1 MAKILMLLFSITS
14 LDLMSED
21 IDNFHWLA
29 FGDIRG
35 HLEPCG
41 CDPQTDLGGIKRIA
55 GFIHSRQ
62 MNRKNLLV
70 INLGNN
76 IEKNSPLSLQDKF
89 ILKAINRINPDAS
102 LINLNEL
109 EHLQSLNKKNNLLLS
124 NSSSMINK
132 YSIKKFIHTKN
143 SILIGYL
150 WNENVKTKVNRLNL
164 KMLNSWKQLK
174 GKYKSQKMILLY
186 NAPKEDLKLITKEK
200 IFDLIIS
207 SNMSPANTQVDGQEK
222 KYPSSLFEKINNIKV
237 SQVPLGG
244 AGILTSGNL
253 LKRFLPTNIN
263 TNAISMLP
271 TKKPAFLAQT
281 QPKEIA
287 NISWLTKEFDKTFYF
302 DDFMKEYEKESTNEF
317 TLLANARLSD
327 LKTSPFA
334 GAQACA
340 GCHPQEYKIWKSSS
354 HSHAHET
361 LKNKNRHT
369 NSNCISCHVVGW
381 DKKGG
386 FVDEKHSKHLKG
398 VQCEN
403 CHGPRKD
410 HIKSPQRPKMVTKN
424 KYYTCKQC
432 HNSTHSSQF
441 NLNSYWKKIAHPLKK
456 FHKIK
461 N

>member
-1 MAKILMLLFSITS
+1 MLLFSISS
-14 LDLMSED
+14 LDLMSKT
-21 IDNFHWLA
+21 IDDFYWLA

-55 GFIHSRQ
+55 SFIHSKQ

-70 INLGNN
+70 LNLGNN
-76 IEKNSPLSLQDKF
+76 LEKKNTLSLQDKF
-89 ILKAINRINPDAS
+89 ILKAISRIKPDAS
-102 LINLNEL
+102 FINLSEL
-109 EHLQSLNKKNNLLLS
+109 NHLGSLDKKNNLLLS
-124 NSSSMINK
+124 NPNFLLDR
-132 YSIKKFIHTKN
+132 YSIRKFINIKN
-143 SILIGYL
+143 SIIIGYL
-150 WNENVKTKVNRLNL
+150 WNESIKAKVNRLNL
-164 KMLNSWKQLK
+164 KMLSSWKQLREK
-174 GKYKSQKMILLY
+174 NTHLKMILLC
-186 NAPKEDLKLITKEK
+186 NAPKEDLKTITKEN

-207 SNMSPANTQVDGQEK
+207 SNMSPTNTKVDGQEK
-222 KYPSSLFEKINNIKV
+222 KYPSSLFQKINNVKI

-244 AGILTSGNL
+244 AGIITSGNL
-253 LKRFLPTNIN
+253 LKSFLPTNID
-263 TNAISMLP
+263 TNAVSTLNQKEP
-271 TKKPAFLAQT
+271 NFLTQT
-281 QPKEIA
+281 QPQEIK

-317 TLLANARLSD
+317 SFLASSRLVD
-327 LKTSPFA
+327 LKTSSFV

-340 GCHPQEYKIWKSSS
+340 NCHPQEYKIWKSSS
-354 HSHAHET
+354 HSHAYET

-403 CHGPRKD
+403 CHGPRKE
-410 HIKSPQRPKMVTKN
+410 HIKSPQRSKTSTKGKHYN
-424 KYYTCKQC
+424 CKQC

-441 NLNSYWKKIAHPLKK
+441 NLDHYWKKIAHPIKK